1 MLIDEFYLPNALK
14 KERIYKQYDFLKN
27 FYENGHK
34 YILLNNTRVFAPFP
48 KPTVC
53 YEISDL
59 EKMVIYDQD
68 LSTLN
73 KWILSRIVINLGTL
87 DYRTI
92 GVLTR
97 IATGMLNKLDI
108 SRESKNILWLNMV
121 KNIKK
126 DHNDIMLSKLP
137 F

>member
-1 MLIDEFYLPNALK
+1 MLIDEFYVPRELK
-14 KERIYKQYDFLKN
+14 EEKIYKQYDFLKN
-27 FYENGHK
+27 RYESGHK

-53 YEISDL
+53 YDISDL
-59 EKMVIYDQD
+59 EKMVIYNQD
-68 LSTLN
+68 LKNLN

-108 SRESKNILWLNMV
+108 SRESKNALWLNMV
-121 KNIKK
+121 KNIRK
-126 DHNDIMLSKLP
+126 DHEAVMLSQLP

>member
-126 DHNDIMLSKLP
+126 DHNDIMLSQLP